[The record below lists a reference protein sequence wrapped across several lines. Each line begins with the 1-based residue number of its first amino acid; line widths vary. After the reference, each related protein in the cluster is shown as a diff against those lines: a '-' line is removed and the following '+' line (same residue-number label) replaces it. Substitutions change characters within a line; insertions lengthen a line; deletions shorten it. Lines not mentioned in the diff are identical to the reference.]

1 MLSDFLY
8 AARTIRSTPA
18 FAATAVIT
26 LGLGIGASTAIFSVA
41 DAVLLRPLPY
51 RHAEQLIYGCT
62 DLRKRNV
69 YDYQWSTADLLDLRA
84 TAAGTIQDAGG
95 VNTFRAV
102 VQHEDGQPEE
112 IAQASATTN
121 LFRVLGERVILG
133 RDFIDSDAQP
143 QPTLPNGQ
151 PVPANQQLP
160 TYGIVTYE
168 YFQRRLGGNP
178 AILGKPLFHG
188 GATIVG
194 VLEPGV
200 ELFFRPDKNIEQKPD
215 LWIAT
220 RLVPGEPRIVLRWRV
235 IARLRPGAS
244 IARAQS
250 EADAAAA
257 HSRSIT
263 PTYQGADLHFRL
275 EPMQPYLTAQARPA
289 ILALM
294 GAAIFLLLIA
304 CSNVANLFLVR
315 ASLRARDLAVRTAM
329 GASWWRL
336 ARQLLAEAL
345 LVGSLGA
352 ALGFACAWA
361 GIRNLLA
368 IAPANLPRRDAIAI
382 DPAALAFSIAAGIG
396 AALLFALAPSLRAAR
411 PDLAQVLRAAGRTSG
426 LAGGA
431 FARNLVVVSEV
442 ALCFVL
448 LVGSGLMFR
457 SFLDLERINPGFDA
471 HNVLTF
477 RATGGRTSLRVEERD
492 AITRQMHD
500 ALASIPGVESVTA
513 ANVLPLSGLF
523 FPYRWEPA
531 EARNDESKYQAFD
544 VETVLPGYF
553 RAMRTPIIAGR
564 EFDESDNHPRLNRI
578 IIDEQLAAKAF
589 PNGNAVGQ
597 KILSR
602 FFSVVPESYE
612 IIGVA
617 AHQRLTSLADAD
629 REQGYLPDG
638 FWGHQFVAAWALRTR
653 GDPAG
658 YAGAVR
664 EVLNK
669 LDRTLL
675 VTDVQTMDS
684 IVGHAQTSTR
694 FTLLLIAGFA
704 SIAALLAGVGLYGVL
719 STVVRQRT
727 AEIGVRMALG
737 AAPAGIFG
745 QMIGYGMRLSAAGLA
760 AGFIAALVLT
770 RAMTSMLVGVKPT
783 DPLTFSAMIGFFL
796 LIAALAAWIPAR
808 RAAGLDPSRALRE
821 E

>member
-1 MLSDFLY
+1 MMGDFLY
-8 AARTIRSTPA
+8 AVRTLRSSPA
-18 FAATAVIT
+18 FAVAAVLT
-26 LGLGIGASTAIFSVA
+26 LALGISASTAIFSVA

-51 RHAEQLIYGCT
+51 PNPERLIYACT

-84 TAAGTIQDAGG
+84 TAATTIEDAAG
-95 VNTFRAV
+95 VNTLRV
-102 VQHEDGQPEE
+102 VLQRDDGQPDE
-112 IAQASATTN
+112 IAQAAVTTN
-121 LFRVLGERVILG
+121 LFHVLGARVILG
-133 RDFIDSDAQP
+133 RDFVDSDAQP

-151 PVPANQQLP
+151 PVPVSPQLP
-160 TYGIVTYE
+160 AYGIVSYE
-168 YFQRRLGGNP
+168 YFQRRLSGNP
-178 AILGKPLFHG
+178 AILGKPIARG
-188 GATIVG
+188 GAIIVG

-235 IARLRPGAS
+235 IARLRPGAA
-244 IARAQS
+244 IVRAQS
-250 EADAAAA
+250 QADAAAA

-275 EPMQPYLTAQARPA
+275 EPMQPYLTSQARPA

-315 ASLRARDLAVRTAM
+315 ASRRARDLAVRTAM

-345 LVGSLGA
+345 LLGGLGS
-352 ALGFACAWA
+352 ALGFAFAGA
-361 GIRNLLA
+361 GIHDLLS

-396 AALLFALAPSLRAAR
+396 CALLFALAPALRATR
-411 PDLAQVLRAAGRTSG
+411 PDLAQVLRATGRTGG
-426 LAGGA
+426 LARGA
-431 FARNLVVVSEV
+431 LTRNLVVVSEV

-457 SFLDLERINPGFDA
+457 SFLELQRIDPGFDA
-471 HNVLTF
+471 RNVLTF
-477 RATGGRTSLRVEERD
+477 RAIGGRQSIRVEERA
-492 AITRQMHD
+492 AITRQIHD
-500 ALASIPGVESVTA
+500 TLASISGVESVTA
-513 ANVLPLSGLF
+513 ANVLPLTGPF
-523 FPYRWEPA
+523 IPYRWGTV
-531 EARNDESKYQAFD
+531 EAQNDESKYLAFD

-553 RAMRTPIIAGR
+553 RVMHTPIIAGR

-589 PNGNAVGQ
+589 PKGNAVGQ
-597 KILSR
+597 RILSR
-602 FFSVVPESYE
+602 FFSVTPEWYE
-612 IIGVA
+612 VNGVA
-617 AHQRLTSLADAD
+617 AHQRLTSLADTG

-653 GDPAG
+653 GDPTT
-658 YAGAVR
+658 YADAVR
-664 EVLNK
+664 EALNK
-669 LDRTLL
+669 LDSTLL

-684 IVGHAQTSTR
+684 IVGRAQTSTR

-704 SIAALLAGVGLYGVL
+704 SIAAVLAGVGLYGVL
-719 STVVRQRT
+719 SSIVRQRT
-727 AEIGVRMALG
+727 AEIGVRIALG
-737 AAPAGIFG
+737 AAPADIFG
-745 QMIGYGMRLSAAGLA
+745 QMIGYGMRLSAAGLV
-760 AGFIAALVLT
+760 AGFVAARVLT

-783 DPLTFSAMIGFFL
+783 DALTFSAMIVFFL

-808 RAAGLDPSRALRE
+808 RAAGLEPSTALRE